1 MASAAR
7 TGKKPDLLSRRAL
20 NRALLARQLLLRRW
34 SMSPLAAIERLGGMQ
49 AQARQRDH
57 HYTHEYTVSFEL
69 EPDMDNETQELTREH
84 EEELTEATRALMKAF
99 YRSLEEAYDYN
110 NSDEQVAE
118 TIVANEYEF
127 LASGKRA

>member
-49 AQARQRDH
+49 AQAPNAP
-57 HYTHEYTVSFEL
+57 YVGL
-69 EPDMDNETQELTREH
+69 WTR
-84 EEELTEATRALMKAF
+84 LDGSGP
-99 YRSLEEAYDYN
+99 RS
-110 NSDEQVAE
+110 
-118 TIVANEYEF
+118 
-127 LASGKRA
+127 